1 MLIGLCTIELQVPG
15 SASLKDK
22 RQVIRSVVTR
32 LRQDFNVSVAEVGHQ
47 DSWQLAT
54 LGVAAVSS
62 DRRCLQR
69 LMSRIVRRIEKQSA
83 DLVLLDYETEFF

>member
-32 LRQDFNVSVAEVGHQ
+32 LRQDFNVSVAEVDHQ
-47 DSWQLAT
+47 NSWQLAT

-62 DRRCLQR
+62 DLRCLQR
-69 LMSRIVRRIEKQSA
+69 LMSRVVRRIERQSA